1 MQTLFNSTHT
11 KPSTQ
16 RSKVW
21 QYIRRTQD
29 LKLTLEAKNQ
39 ETSLCVYS
47 DATWGDDPDS
57 RTSQSGYICYLFGSP
72 VSWNSC
78 RQRSITYSSTEAE
91 LNPLVDSFHEGIWL
105 KSLINEIWKLQID
118 SANHFIDDSELN
130 KQLTVDDETFKKEYC
145 TTHYIDNKG
154 LDDKLKKFGSNS
166 KTRHIDLRTKG
177 IRQEIKA
184 QNIKIVLVKTKEM
197 IADGLTKPA
206 PMSTLSK
213 LIRTID
219 PVFPISA

>member
-1 MQTLFNSTHT
+1 MGSTFKKNS
-11 KPSTQ
+11 K
-16 RSKVW
+16 REVKKVW

-39 ETSLCVYS
+39 DVSLSVYS

-57 RTSQSGYICYLFGSP
+57 RTSQSGYICYLLGSP

-105 KSLINEIWKLQID
+105 KSLINEIWKLQVD
-118 SANHFIDDSELN
+118 SAKHFIDDSELN

-184 QNIKIVLVKTKEM
+184 RNIKIELVKTEEM
-197 IADGLTKPA
+197 IADALTKPA
-206 PMSTLSK
+206 PISTLSR
-213 LIRTID
+213 LVETID
-219 PVFPISA
+219 PVFPITS